1 MQTPA
6 GPASHGMSENRQAVH
21 MMSSE
26 DRRAIALV
34 LVEAGGVLRLDG
46 ESDALTTDNE
56 ILSNIADA
64 ATEGEIVPLPITR
77 AMAAAWRAAIAAQP
91 GSEALLELGVSAQQL
106 VLTLAVRYPQ
116 STLNFDGL
124 VFLFAWFDLRAR

>member
-6 GPASHGMSENRQAVH
+6 GLAAHGMSENRQSVH

-46 ESDALTTDNE
+46 ESDALTPDLVARNE

-77 AMAAAWRAAIAAQP
+77 AMAAAWRATIVAQP
-91 GSEALLELGVSAQQL
+91 GCKALLEMGVSAQEL
-106 VLTLAVRYPQ
+106 VLTLAVR
-116 STLNFDGL
+116 SHRLHHCFMML
-124 VFLFAWFDLRAR
+124 